1 MQLKPEKDQYMGMN
15 WNELFEKYV
24 IQMCWSNEPSS
35 RKEIM
40 GYYKRTAQVVPIQE
54 ETYSDIES
62 EEDDDDEI
70 QAAKDKKTQ
79 MFIRNAKRKHGIKT
93 NSYSCTYYK
102 DNKTPVKVKCYKHG
116 KFKILPYA
124 HLAGG
129 GCKHCKQ
136 EVKFDEMYNKHR
148 ENRTMVQVQEMK
160 FSLE

>member
-1 MQLKPEKDQYMGMN
+1 MQLNPEKDQYMGMN
-15 WNELFEKYV
+15 WKELFEKYV

-54 ETYSDIES
+54 ETHSDIES

-102 DNKTPVKVKCYKHG
+102 DNKTPVKVKCYIHG

>member
-40 GYYKRTAQVVPIQE
+40 GYYKRAAQVVPIQE

-79 MFIRNAKRKHGIKT
+79 MFIRNAKRKHGSR
-93 NSYSCTYYK
+93 NYSYSCTYYK

>member
-15 WNELFEKYV
+15 WKELFEKYV

-40 GYYKRTAQVVPIQE
+40 GYYKRAAQVVPIQE

-79 MFIRNAKRKHGIKT
+79 MFIRNAKRKHGIKK

>member
-15 WNELFEKYV
+15 WKELFEKYV

-40 GYYKRTAQVVPIQE
+40 GYYKRRSQVVPIQE

>member
-1 MQLKPEKDQYMGMN
+1 
-15 WNELFEKYV
+15 V
-24 IQMCWSNEPSS
+24 
-35 RKEIM
+35 
-40 GYYKRTAQVVPIQE
+40 QVVPIQE
-54 ETYSDIES
+54 ETHSDVES

-79 MFIRNAKRKHGIKT
+79 MFIRNAKRKHGIKK

-102 DNKTPVKVKCYKHG
+102 DNKTPVKVKCYIHG

-136 EVKFDEMYNKHR
+136 EAKFGVLYNDHR
-148 ENRTMVQVQEMK
+148 RKTGVQVQEMK
-160 FSLE
+160 FTLE

>member
-1 MQLKPEKDQYMGMN
+1 MQLNPEKDQYMGMN
-15 WNELFEKYV
+15 WKELFEKYV

-54 ETYSDIES
+54 ETHSDIES